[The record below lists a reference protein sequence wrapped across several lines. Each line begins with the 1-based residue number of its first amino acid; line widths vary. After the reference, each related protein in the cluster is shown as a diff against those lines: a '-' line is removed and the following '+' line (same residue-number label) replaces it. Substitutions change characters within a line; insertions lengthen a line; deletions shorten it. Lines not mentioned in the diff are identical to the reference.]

1 MRVRGTPTPHGPT
14 SRYSEPEN
22 GAEIPKPGPKPGPTG
37 SAGTDPVP
45 LSRAPRTTAPGS
57 PRRGGQ
63 RPAGGGDPAP
73 ACPCRAGPGRAGA
86 MPRPEV
92 AGSYQEVGD
101 GVGVLAAGGALP
113 GVFAAGWGRWTGGRA
128 AERSSPPG

>member
-63 RPAGGGDPAP
+63 RPAGGGPG
-73 ACPCRAGPGRAGA
+73 ACVSLPGRAGPCRGDA
-86 MPRPEV
+86 E
-92 AGSYQEVGD
+92 AGGGRVLPGGREWVRGAGCWGGSAWGFRG
-101 GVGVLAAGGALP
+101 GVGAVD
-113 GVFAAGWGRWTGGRA
+113 GR
-128 AERSSPPG
+128 